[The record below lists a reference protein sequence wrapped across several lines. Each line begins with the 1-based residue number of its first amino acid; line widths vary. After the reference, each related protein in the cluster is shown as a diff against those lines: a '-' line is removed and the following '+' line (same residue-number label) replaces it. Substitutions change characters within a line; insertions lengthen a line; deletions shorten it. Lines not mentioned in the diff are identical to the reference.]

1 SRPDARLV
9 LLAARDLHSPVRR
22 DRLPGGRGEALI
34 PAFLGLPMLIL
45 GWIAQNEKYLKH
57 AMHGAAVLALLGFG
71 GTVGGLIKFFR
82 MIGGEQFERGSAIT
96 VQAIMAL
103 LCLIFLIFAVRSFI
117 DTRKMKRDHNET

>member
-1 SRPDARLV
+1 MPRVAMLFGVIFIILGLV
-9 LLAARDLHSPVRR
+9 AYFGISS
-22 DRLPGGRGEALI
+22 ESITALI

-45 GWIAQNEKYLKH
+45 GWVAQNEKYLKH

-103 LCLIFLIFAVRSFI
+103 LCLIFLVFAVRSFI
-117 DTRKMKRDHNET
+117 YARRKKE

>member
-1 SRPDARLV
+1 MPRVAMLFGVIFIILGLV
-9 LLAARDLHSPVRR
+9 AYFGISS
-22 DRLPGGRGEALI
+22 ESITALI

-45 GWIAQNEKYLKH
+45 GWVAQNEKYLKH

-117 DTRKMKRDHNET
+117 DARKKSII

>member
-1 SRPDARLV
+1 MPRVAMLFGVIFIILGLV
-9 LLAARDLHSPVRR
+9 AYFGISS
-22 DRLPGGRGEALI
+22 ESITALI

-45 GWIAQNEKYLKH
+45 GWVAQNEKYLKH

-103 LCLIFLIFAVRSFI
+103 LCLIFLVFAVRSFI
-117 DTRKMKRDHNET
+117 NARKIKKG

>member
-1 SRPDARLV
+1 MPRVAMLFGVIFIILGLV
-9 LLAARDLHSPVRR
+9 AYFGISS
-22 DRLPGGRGEALI
+22 ESITALI

-117 DTRKMKRDHNET
+117 DTRRKKV

>member
-1 SRPDARLV
+1 MPRVAMLFGVIFIILGLV
-9 LLAARDLHSPVRR
+9 AYFGISS
-22 DRLPGGRGEALI
+22 ESITALI

-45 GWIAQNEKYLKH
+45 GYIAQNEKYLKH
-57 AMHGAAVLALLGFG
+57 AMHGAAVLALLGLG

-117 DTRKMKRDHNET
+117 DARKIKKG